1 MSVVNSFL
9 NEFIKM
15 RKEANPIPNAANA
28 AGAVKRR
35 GTNTKDVAKVSRD
48 VINGGLQRIIDEKPH
63 KREVIDY
70 LQERANGL
78 TVEKMA

>member
-1 MSVVNSFL
+1 MSVINSFL
-9 NEFIKM
+9 HDFIKM
-15 RKEANPIPNAANA
+15 RKEAQPLANA
-28 AGAVKRR
+28 AGATGAVKKR
-35 GTNTKDVAKVSRD
+35 GTNTKDVGKASPDRL
-48 VINGGLQRIIDEKPH
+48 NGGLQRIIDEKPH